1 LASGLICFILRRMGQ
16 IIKLKG
22 IAGSVFL
29 WIVIWFAFAFLL
41 GNGEPFDVGL
51 GKALP
56 LVTGQIALVLLNIH
70 FFLPRFFLNKKYF
83 FYTILIIPCIFLIS
97 YLISEGSPYF
107 YDWIGIE
114 TSDRRWNKIRKLESF
129 WAILGYRTWRIF
141 PYIVAV
147 VVSSLYKTAGLAESI
162 EKEAIKLQK
171 EKLETEMKLL
181 KSQINP
187 HFLFNTLNNIYALS
201 IVKAESTPEILL
213 KLSDMLRYILYE
225 CNADRVNLANELTY
239 IKNYIDLKRLKDS
252 KGLNISLN
260 LEEGPTGYQIAPMIL
275 IPFIEN
281 AFKHSNI
288 ENLESGWIKI
298 DLKFEKQTLNF
309 TVENTLP
316 ETPFTKDQ
324 QGGIGLKNVKRH
336 LELLYPDKHNLEIT
350 NSLKKFSIALKIWQ

>member
-1 LASGLICFILRRMGQ
+1 MDNNID
-16 IIKLKG
+16 LKG
-22 IAGSVFL
+22 IAGSSFL

-51 GKALP
+51 GKAIP
-56 LVTGQIALVLLNIH
+56 LVTGQIILVLLNIH
-70 FFLPRFFLNKKYF
+70 FFLPRFFLSKKYF
-83 FYTILIIPCIFLIS
+83 YYSILIIPLIFLIS
-97 YLISEGSPYF
+97 YLVSEGSPFF

-114 TSDRRWNKIRKLESF
+114 VSERRSYRYRKIYTF
-129 WAILGYRTWRIF
+129 WEVLGYRTWRIF
-141 PYIVAV
+141 PYLVAV
-147 VVSSLYKTAGLAESI
+147 VVSSLYKTAGLAEI
-162 EKEAIKLQK
+162 REKEAIKLQK

-201 IVKAESTPEILL
+201 IVKSESTPEILL

-225 CNADRVNLANELTY
+225 CNADWVNLTNELTY

-260 LEEGPTGYQIAPMIL
+260 LEEGPTRYHIAPMIL

-288 ENLESGWIKI
+288 ENLKSGWIKI
-298 DLKFEKQTLNF
+298 DLKFENQVLIF
-309 TVENTLP
+309 SVENTQP
-316 ETPFTKDQ
+316 ETSFTKDQ
-324 QGGIGLKNVKRH
+324 QGGIGLKNVKRQ
-336 LELLYPDKHNLEIT
+336 LELMYPDKHILIINDNLQ
-350 NSLKKFSIALKIWQ
+350 KFSVVLKIWQ